1 MKTIFYRPIT
11 GEKRTPASPVVDL
24 SWILIAIGVGAL
36 SYVAWVAGETI
47 LFQKKEIQKLETAN
61 VTKQIK
67 PSRSPSI
74 HIAPQPGSV
83 LGRLQIRQLGLE
95 AVVVEGDSHAILRH
109 AVGHI
114 PTTPLPGQFGNVALA
129 GHRDTFFRSLRLI
142 RPHDIITFSAQDQ
155 ELEYEVESTRVVPPT
170 DIGVLARST
179 RNQLTL
185 VTCYPFNYIGAAPD
199 RFVVV
204 GKQIAQGPQP

>member
-1 MKTIFYRPIT
+1 MINISSRPII
-11 GEKRTPASPVVDL
+11 GEKRTPAGAVVGL
-24 SWILIAIGVGAL
+24 SWILIFIGGIAL
-36 SYVAWVAGETI
+36 SYVAWVAGETA
-47 LFQKKEIQKLETAN
+47 LFQTKELQKFEIPPVRKPINPPFTAL
-61 VTKQIK
+61 IE
-67 PSRSPSI
+67 PE
-74 HIAPQPGSV
+74 PQLGNV
-83 LGRLQIRQLGLE
+83 LGKIEIHRLGLE
-95 AVVVEGDSHAILRH
+95 AIVVEGDSPGMLRN

-142 RPHDIITFSAQDQ
+142 RPHDIIAFSAQDK

-185 VTCYPFNYIGAAPD
+185 ITCYPFNYIGPAPD

-204 GKQIAQGPQP
+204 AKQIAQGPQP